1 MCWFYAKTTGG
12 DIMHVYFIIGSIPFF
27 DAKKITQADRAKV
40 PKVTRNP
47 HKQILFF
54 WTKDKKSL
62 HIYLKELPCQTA

>member
-54 WTKDKKSL
+54 L
-62 HIYLKELPCQTA
+62 NER